1 MTNDLTTNDLLV
13 VGLNHKTAPLHFRE
27 QLALAPSAK
36 AALTQSLKQYFER
49 GSVILST
56 CNRVEFYTLA
66 QKGNPKGSEDIVT
79 LLSQECQLSQEELQK
94 HLYAYQA
101 NDALHHLFRVASS
114 LDSLVVGE
122 PQILGQ
128 LKEALEESRLLN
140 CSGQLGSL
148 MERAFLVARR
158 IRNQTGIAKHVVSV
172 SSIAVKL
179 ALHIFENLQD
189 KTVLLI
195 GAGEMAE
202 LAAKHLC
209 QEGVGR
215 LLVAN
220 RNLERASKLAENL
233 GGSPRTLQEL
243 PVLLSQADIVISST
257 GSREPII
264 DFKMAQ
270 DAVRARK
277 YKPLFMID
285 IAVPRDIARDVSDLE
300 NIYVYDVDDLSQIA
314 DQNHTQRQDEAQEA
328 ERLVKLELNKFYRES
343 AQRQLGPMISAVRQ
357 QVHQTKEQELSWAL
371 DKLESPADQAI
382 LKKFGER
389 LSNKFLHN
397 ITIGIKRFADHPQ
410 RDEMLNLVAELF
422 ALNHDSDDSIKVV
435 NPVDTSHSIDGEE
448 HDSSS

>member
-1 MTNDLTTNDLLV
+1 MTNDLTTNELLV
-13 VGLNHKTAPLHFRE
+13 VGLNHKTAPLHIRE

-36 AALTQSLKQYFER
+36 AALIKSLKQDFEQ
-49 GSVILST
+49 GSVVLST

-66 QKGNPKGSEDIVT
+66 PKGNLKSSEDILS
-79 LLSQECQLSQEELQK
+79 LLADQCQLSQEELQK

-101 NDALHHLFRVASS
+101 DNALHHLFRVASS

-128 LKEALEESRLLN
+128 LKEALEESRSLE
-140 CSGQLGSL
+140 CSGQLSTL

-158 IRNQTGIAKHVVSV
+158 VRSQTGISKHAVSV

-179 ALHIFENLQD
+179 ALHIFEALQD

-220 RNLERASKLAENL
+220 RSIERAAKLAEAL

-243 PVLLSQADIVISST
+243 PILLAQADIVISST
-257 GSREPII
+257 GSRDPII
-264 DFKMAQ
+264 DYHMAQ
-270 DAVRARK
+270 GVVKARK

-285 IAVPRDIARDVSDLE
+285 IAVPRDIARNVSDLE

-314 DQNHTQRQDEAQEA
+314 NQNHAQRQAEAQEA
-328 ERLVKLELNKFYRES
+328 EHLVRLELSKFHKES
-343 AQRQLGPMISAVRQ
+343 AQRQLGPIIASVRQ
-357 QVHQTKEQELSWAL
+357 QVHKTKELELDWAF
-371 DKLESPADQAI
+371 DKLNSPADQAI
-382 LKKFGER
+382 LKQFAER
-389 LSNKFLHN
+389 FSNKLLHN
-397 ITIGIKRFADHPQ
+397 ITVGIKRFADQPQ
-410 RDEMLNLVAELF
+410 RDDMLNLVAELF
-422 ALNHDSDDSIKVV
+422 GINQADNEAKKSTDLKKTGSTDDA
-435 NPVDTSHSIDGEE
+435 
-448 HDSSS
+448 